1 MGEAPSTGRYIS
13 TQQAAFIGVAAMV
26 GAGIFSLLGAAGEV
40 AGAAVWLSFLLAGGI
55 AALQGYSF
63 AKLGA
68 KFPSA
73 GGLLEYVNQGFGGG
87 HVATVVAWLTYIAN
101 GIVTAMVA
109 LSFGS
114 YASSAFAGNDPA
126 WVKIFA
132 VALLVTM
139 TILNVAGSTVVA
151 RVQSIVVFVVIGI
164 LAVFSVVT
172 IANVEPG
179 NLAPETYPGV
189 QAIVSSV
196 ALTFFAFLG
205 FGVVTF
211 TAKDLARPSQQLP
224 RAMTIAIGL
233 ATVIYVAVSIGVF
246 GTLSV
251 PEVIAAGPTA
261 IAVAAQPVLGDAG
274 YWLMTV
280 TALFATAGATNSGLY
295 PATGLSDHLVATGQF
310 PTLMARRLGGGAPF
324 GLIILAVAIVIVV
337 VAFNLSAVA
346 SIGSA
351 VALVIFGVVT
361 LGHLRILN
369 VTGAR
374 RSILLVAL
382 AAVTIT
388 LATFIFTTLIHEPA
402 SMVTLVVI
410 LGLSILLDVGWS
422 RRRGGAAG
430 PGDGQAVPDVPRPIE
445 GEPS

>member
-1 MGEAPSTGRYIS
+1 MNEAPAKRYIS

-73 GGLLEYVNQGFGGG
+73 GGLLEYVNQGFGDG

-114 YASSAFAGNDPA
+114 YASSAFAGDNAA

-132 VALLVTM
+132 VVLLVTM
-139 TILNVAGSTVVA
+139 TILNIAGSSVVA
-151 RVQSIVVFVVIGI
+151 RVQSLVVFVVIGI
-164 LAVFSVVT
+164 LAFFSLVT
-172 IANVEPG
+172 VANIEPG
-179 NLAPETYPGV
+179 NLAPSTYPGP
-189 QAIVSSV
+189 QDIVSSV

-211 TAKDLARPSQQLP
+211 TAKDLADPSKQLA

-295 PATGLSDHLVATGQF
+295 PATGLSDHLASSGQF
-310 PTLMARRLGGGAPF
+310 PTVMARRLGGRAPF
-324 GLIILAVAIVIVV
+324 GLIILAAAIIVV
-337 VAFNLSAVA
+337 VLAFDLSAVA

-351 VALVIFGVVT
+351 VALVIFAVVT
-361 LGHLRILN
+361 LGHLRILD

-374 RSILLVAL
+374 RSIVLLAL
-382 AAVTIT
+382 GAVTIT
-388 LATFIFTTLIHEPA
+388 LATFIVTTLIHEPA
-402 SMVTLVVI
+402 SMVTLVAILVI
-410 LGLSILLDVGWS
+410 SIVLDVAWS
-422 RRRGGAAG
+422 RRRAG
-430 PGDGQAVPDVPRPIE
+430 PAGKDDDHPATDVPRPIE
-445 GEPS
+445 GGPA